1 MVHYP
6 QWVVNVVVV
15 SKKNGKI
22 IVCMDYKYLNKVS
35 LKDDF
40 PLPYIDVSVNNVAKS
55 VIYSFMDGF
64 LGYNQIRMT

>member
-1 MVHYP
+1 
-6 QWVVNVVVV
+6 VVNVVIV

-22 IVCMDYKYLNKVS
+22 IVCMDYKCLNKVS

-40 PLPYIDVSVNNVAKS
+40 PLPYIDVSVNNAAKS